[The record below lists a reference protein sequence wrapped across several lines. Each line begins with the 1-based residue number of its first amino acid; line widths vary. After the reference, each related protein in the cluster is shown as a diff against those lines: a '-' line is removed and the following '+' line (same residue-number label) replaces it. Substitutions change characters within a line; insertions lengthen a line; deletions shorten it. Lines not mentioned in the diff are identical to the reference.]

1 MSGPDEQWQWHAET
15 HADRTVVRL
24 AGELDVS
31 SADELREL
39 LSDTIRE
46 TPVVDIDLTT
56 LTFMDSTALSVLI
69 GAHREAARAG
79 GSLTV
84 RNPAGHVRRVLDVTG
99 VLPLLGPHDEPGTA
113 RAYAQSR
120 RDE

>member
-1 MSGPDEQWQWHAET
+1 MIGPDEQWQWHAET

-24 AGELDVS
+24 AGELDIS
-31 SADELREL
+31 STDELRGL

-46 TPVVDIDLTT
+46 TPVVDVDLTD

-69 GAHREAARAG
+69 GAHQEAASAG

-84 RNPAGHVRRVLDVTG
+84 HNPAGHVRRVLDVTC

-113 RAYAQSR
+113 RANAQ
-120 RDE
+120 